1 MRSTNVLCFA
11 FIILAVIGMKAQDSS
26 MTAPPVVNENVKM
39 VFKDRKVINSATTEM
54 LKAGKLD
61 FRVSQRFGDISG
73 TSGGPAT
80 FYGIDNPSDLGFG
93 FDYGVSDNALI
104 GVNRTKG
111 SGPLRQNLNGQLKLR
126 LITQKSEGSPVS
138 LALMALGTYSTMKK
152 STIPGEFNFFES
164 GLHRF
169 SYHSELIISSKINNA
184 FSIQT
189 TGGFTYRNIVSNDD
203 TNELLSIGVAARIQ
217 FTKAI
222 GLILDGRLPVSD
234 IRQELRYIPMGAG
247 IEWETGGGHVFQLTV
262 TNARGLAETDFIP
275 YTDNDWKEGQFRIGF
290 SVSRQFTLK

>member
-1 MRSTNVLCFA
+1 MRNNNVLCFA
-11 FIILAVIGMKAQDSS
+11 FIILVVFRMKAQDSS
-26 MTAPPVVNENVKM
+26 MIEPIVVKENVKL
-39 VFKDRKVINSATTEM
+39 VFKDRRVIHSATTEM

-73 TSGGPAT
+73 SAGGPTT
-80 FYGIDNPSDLGFG
+80 FYGIDNPADLGFG
-93 FDYGVSDNALI
+93 FDYGIADNVLI

-111 SGPLRQNLNGQLKLR
+111 TGPLRQNLNGHLKLR
-126 LITQKSEGSPVS
+126 LISQKSGGSPVS
-138 LALMALGTYSTMKK
+138 LALIGLGSYSTMKK
-152 STIPGEFNFFES
+152 SNIPGGFNFFEKD
-164 GLHRF
+164 LHRF
-169 SYHSELIISSKINNA
+169 SYHSELIISSKISNA

-189 TGGFTYRNIVSNDD
+189 TGGFTYRNIVTNDD

-234 IRQELRYIPMGAG
+234 IRQELKYIPLGAG
-247 IEWETGGGHVFQLTV
+247 IEWETGGGHVFQIIV
-262 TNARGLAETDFIP
+262 TNARGIAETDFIP
-275 YTDNDWKEGQFRIGF
+275 YTDNDWNEGQFRIGF